1 MKRLAMVTLMLNV
14 GVTSIYGQQRPVT
27 GSFSGTAAPS
37 TIVLNKDALGTG
49 EYNFEG
55 NGSLGSF
62 SFRAFTS
69 SAPAQK
75 PLGSTCA
82 IYGSVVAGAGVFRMQ
97 DGSLLMGNSAQGT
110 DCIMFLPTGPVA
122 YCTRI
127 FKIVRGTGRFKNASG
142 DTVKF
147 AFTVLPVLF
156 DTSGAPALSGIT
168 DGVLTGTISGVALG
182 GGQQNEQD

>member
-1 MKRLAMVTLMLNV
+1 MKRLGMVTLMINV
-14 GVTSIYGQQRPVT
+14 GVASIYAQQRAVT

-37 TIVLNKDALGTG
+37 TVVLNKDALGTG

-55 NGSLGSF
+55 NGSLGPF

-122 YCTRI
+122 YCTRT

-147 AFTVLPVLF
+147 SFTVLPVLF

-168 DGVLTGTISGVALG
+168 DGELTGTISGLA
-182 GGQQNEQD
+182 Q